1 MSQHKKSS
9 KYFGSVNCSFLD
21 INREPNGLYFKFGDF
36 WSIIQEEVDD
46 PKFVEEVVRENIV
59 ASQLSSRR
67 MSPLNYLRE
76 SDDDNLRLSGGATSG
91 LPPVVPANAPLEPNI
106 VYTLPSPPRSVFYSK
121 EVIDRAQHLNL
132 HPRQEYMRYDLAK
145 ALSRGQSSK
154 DQSVFSKLKK
164 LGSKKR

>member
-1 MSQHKKSS
+1 
-9 KYFGSVNCSFLD
+9 
-21 INREPNGLYFKFGDF
+21 
-36 WSIIQEEVDD
+36 
-46 PKFVEEVVRENIV
+46 
-59 ASQLSSRR
+59 

-76 SDDDNLRLSGGATSG
+76 SDDDNLRLSAGATSG
-91 LPPVVPANAPLEPNI
+91 LPPVVPANASL
-106 VYTLPSPPRSVFYSK
+106 VYTLPPPPSSFFYSK
-121 EVIDRAQHLNL
+121 EVIDRAQQLNL